1 LRDSIF
7 VSFFVLNAFLGSAL
21 AAQEIGLNSVSAIH
35 GLSNDEASR
44 GLPVAVDATV
54 VYSRGYEHLLFVQDG
69 DAGFFVSPPF
79 TRELRTGDRIHIQGQ
94 TQGSF
99 RPLVVADAITVLHHG
114 TRPKPIPATFTD
126 LVRATYDSELVTI
139 KARVRAA
146 DLVMSAANAQCSS
159 RMQLQMDGGH
169 IEVNIDSC
177 DEARLKQLL
186 DDEVQI
192 TGVAAGKFD
201 DKMQQT
207 GVVLYVS
214 SLGDLTIIKQI
225 ESDPWSATIK
235 PMDKVLENYYVHD
248 MTQRV
253 HVRGTITYYQPG
265 SAIVLQ
271 DGRKS
276 IWIHTH
282 TRAPLQIGDVAEATG
297 FPDAHDR
304 MLTLTDGELTDS
316 QSQSPI
322 SPRSANWRELAFW
335 DNNKPSGHQNDL
347 VSIEGELIAEVRE
360 ASRDEYVLSSE
371 GKLFTAIYR
380 HPRQPAVLP
389 QMRKF
394 PIGSRLRVT
403 GICTILDTNAI
414 NPGEEI
420 PFDILLRSFDDIAI
434 AAGPPL
440 LNERNLLFVAG
451 MLALMVLGLGGR
463 DWVLE
468 YRLRREN
475 ARAAYVE
482 RRRGAI
488 LESIN
493 GARPLMDIL
502 RDITEFASLKLE
514 STPCWCQIANGSN
527 LGGRPDSLHTFRTVS
542 EQIPARDGSSHGVMY
557 AAFPSGSKP
566 HPGESETLIVA
577 ARLAALAIENRQ
589 LYSDLQHRSEF
600 DLLTEINNR
609 FSFERFLDMQMQSAV
624 KGMEAFGLIYLDLN
638 RFKQVNDSYGHLV
651 GDLYLRE
658 AALRMK
664 SQLRPQDMLA
674 RLGGDEF
681 AVVLPTVRSRLE
693 VESIA
698 NRLQRAFDEP
708 FILGEHNLQG
718 SASVGF
724 ALYPEDGRNKD
735 TLLSTADAAMYTNK
749 QANRD
754 LNAIPVV
761 A

>member
-1 LRDSIF
+1 
-7 VSFFVLNAFLGSAL
+7 
-21 AAQEIGLNSVSAIH
+21 
-35 GLSNDEASR
+35 
-44 GLPVAVDATV
+44 
-54 VYSRGYEHLLFVQDG
+54 
-69 DAGFFVSPPF
+69 
-79 TRELRTGDRIHIQGQ
+79 
-94 TQGSF
+94 
-99 RPLVVADAITVLHHG
+99 
-114 TRPKPIPATFTD
+114 
-126 LVRATYDSELVTI
+126 
-139 KARVRAA
+139 
-146 DLVMSAANAQCSS
+146 M
-159 RMQLQMDGGH
+159 
-169 IEVNIDSC
+169 
-177 DEARLKQLL
+177 
-186 DDEVQI
+186 
-192 TGVAAGKFD
+192 
-201 DKMQQT
+201 
-207 GVVLYVS
+207 
-214 SLGDLTIIKQI
+214 
-225 ESDPWSATIK
+225 
-235 PMDKVLENYYVHD
+235 
-248 MTQRV
+248 
-253 HVRGTITYYQPG
+253 
-265 SAIVLQ
+265 
-271 DGRKS
+271 
-276 IWIHTH
+276 
-282 TRAPLQIGDVAEATG
+282 
-297 FPDAHDR
+297 
-304 MLTLTDGELTDS
+304 
-316 QSQSPI
+316 
-322 SPRSANWRELAFW
+322 
-335 DNNKPSGHQNDL
+335 
-347 VSIEGELIAEVRE
+347 
-360 ASRDEYVLSSE
+360 
-371 GKLFTAIYR
+371 
-380 HPRQPAVLP
+380 
-389 QMRKF
+389 
-394 PIGSRLRVT
+394 
-403 GICTILDTNAI
+403 
-414 NPGEEI
+414 
-420 PFDILLRSFDDIAI
+420 
-434 AAGPPL
+434 
-440 LNERNLLFVAG
+440 
-451 MLALMVLGLGGR
+451 
-463 DWVLE
+463 
-468 YRLRREN
+468 
-475 ARAAYVE
+475 E

-624 KGMEAFGLIYLDLN
+624 TGMEAFGLIYLDLN

-698 NRLQRAFDEP
+698 NRLQRVFDEP